1 MIKQFSRFEIAALK
15 RSLKNIRPLYRKRE
29 ALMKKVE
36 ALNAEIQEVDAK
48 IFAYKQMMDPITGG
62 IDPELIIAQDG
73 HVEITEHPEIA
84 EDNTVDLAPVEEAP
98 MPTDMYA
105 PAAPTE

>member
-15 RSLKNIRPLYRKRE
+15 RSLKNIHPLYRKRE
-29 ALMKKVE
+29 TLMKKVE
-36 ALNAEIQEVDAK
+36 ALNAEIQELDAK

-84 EDNTVDLAPVEEAP
+84 EDDTVDLAPVEEAP
-98 MPTDMYA
+98 VPTDMYA
-105 PAAPTE
+105 PAE